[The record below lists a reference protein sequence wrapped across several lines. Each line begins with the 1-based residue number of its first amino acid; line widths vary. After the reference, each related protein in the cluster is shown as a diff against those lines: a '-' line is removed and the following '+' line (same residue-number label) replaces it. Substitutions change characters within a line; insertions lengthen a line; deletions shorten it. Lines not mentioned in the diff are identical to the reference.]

1 MNTKALVY
9 LGSLLSL
16 TLAAPI
22 VNAGPHRG
30 GGNRVAPMRGGGMA
44 RPFVG
49 GNRIGAWNGAHWN
62 NWNGNHWNGAHW
74 NNWNGN
80 HWNGAH
86 WNNWNW
92 HHHHHDHFNDVT
104 FIGGFG
110 GFPFWGWGWGWGYP
124 YGYYGSYPYGYY
136 GNGYYGGGGYY
147 GSGYYGNSGYGYNNG
162 YSNGYGSS
170 SSVTELQR
178 KLADGGYYHGPID
191 GIMGSRTQHALRAYQ
206 YDRRNG
212 NIGGS
217 SPTLR
222 SRPYSPPPITT
233 EPQEPSE

>member
-1 MNTKALVY
+1 MNTKALLY
-9 LGSLLSL
+9 LGFLLSL

-22 VNAGPHRG
+22 VSAGPHRG
-30 GGNRVAPMRGGGMA
+30 GGNRVAPMRGGGGMA

-74 NNWNGN
+74 NNWN
-80 HWNGAH
+80 
-86 WNNWNW
+86 W
-92 HHHHHDHFNDVT
+92 HHHHHDHDVV
-104 FIGGFG
+104 FFSNF
-110 GFPFWGWGWGWGYP
+110 GFPFWGGWGYP
-124 YGYYGSYPYGYY
+124 WYYSYYPYGYPY
-136 GNGYYGGGGYY
+136 GYYGGGGYY

-178 KLADGGYYHGPID
+178 KLADAGYYHGPID
-191 GIMGSRTQHALRAYQ
+191 GIMGSRTQYALRAYQ

>member
-1 MNTKALVY
+1 MNTKPLLY
-9 LGSLLSL
+9 LCCFLSL

-22 VNAGPHRG
+22 VYAGPHRG
-30 GGNRVAPMRGGGMA
+30 GGNRVAPMRGGGGMA
-44 RPFVG
+44 QPFAG
-49 GNRIGAWNGAHWN
+49 GNRFGGAWNGAR
-62 NWNGNHWNGAHW
+62 WNGQHWNGAHW

-92 HHHHHDHFNDVT
+92 HHHHDRDFVFFD
-104 FIGGFG
+104 F
-110 GFPFWGWGWGWGYP
+110 GFPFWGWGWPYYGYSYGYP
-124 YGYYGSYPYGYY
+124 YGYY
-136 GNGYYGGGGYY
+136 GGGYY

-178 KLADGGYYHGPID
+178 KLADAGYYHGPID
-191 GIMGSRTQHALRAYQ
+191 GIMGSRTQHALHAYQ

-212 NIGGS
+212 NTGGS
-217 SPTLR
+217 GYHNYPTLR
-222 SRPYSPPPITT
+222 NQPYSPPPTTT
-233 EPQEPSE
+233 EPQEPTE